1 MSETN
6 GVNGNGNGNG
16 GGNALKLVGG
26 LSAALLLG
34 GGVGAVVPRGDEA
47 RIAVL
52 ETKVDDLRQEVKDL
66 KTVVLGAFPN
76 TKEKSR

>member
-6 GVNGNGNGNG
+6 GNGSNGN
-16 GGNALKLVGG
+16 GNALKLVGG

-34 GGVGAVVPRGDEA
+34 GGVGAAVPRGGADEA